1 MQFDHRTGTA
11 HKIVYG
17 KNGDEYYPL
26 KIDDLNNCQ
35 VMMDI
40 GHHMIHQGHSFTG
53 YYTITTAATD
63 GHRSGI
69 YIKTPA
75 SKPLIKL
82 IISFSAST
90 AAIFSICEAPTI
102 AANTGT
108 HGVVIYNRYRDSIAQ
123 SHVFDNATIPAVN
136 KFTTLTE
143 AQIAGDGTWATGTVI
158 RTEPLE
164 VGAGPKPAGG
174 SSSDTQEYIL
184 KKNTAYVFLLTN
196 TVALANTHH
205 ILIDWKECKCT

>member
-1 MQFDHRTGTA
+1 
-11 HKIVYG
+11 
-17 KNGDEYYPL
+17 
-26 KIDDLNNCQ
+26 
-35 VMMDI
+35 
-40 GHHMIHQGHSFTG
+40 MIHQGHSFTG

-82 IISFSAST
+82 IVSFSAST
-90 AAIFSICEAPTI
+90 AASFSICEAPTI